1 MNLDIDKRELLKGLV
16 FVQSIAGRKT
26 TLPILSHVLMEADKD
41 SLYLTGTDLETGIRE
56 GLPANVRQEGKA
68 SVSAKKLY
76 EIVRELP
83 DETIYIEK
91 KENHWI
97 TLKCGK
103 STFNLAGLDPD
114 EFPSLPTYQEEH
126 FSKVPTAILMEMIEK
141 TVFAASNEE
150 SRYHLNGIFLL
161 QESKD
166 VLRMVATDGHR
177 LSMIHREGYR
187 IRGIEK
193 GIILPKKGVMEV
205 RKIMGDK
212 EEERTGDQKV
222 IWHSDKQGEVDA
234 ARETFNR
241 LKNKGYMAFLL
252 KKEGEKG
259 KVIHEFDANAEK
271 LIMAPTIEIYFDGTH
286 GFLRMGKSLIILRLI
301 DGEFP
306 EYEQVIPKEND
317 KRIKMERE
325 KIYACMRRIST
336 MASERVE
343 GIKVALTK
351 NALEATSFNQDFGDA
366 KEEVEVAYEGPPIE
380 VGFNARYLREA
391 LNEIDAG
398 EVWMELK
405 DEGSPAILRPVG
417 SSEKTS
423 PSIGPNDQLFIIMPM
438 RI

>member
-83 DETIYIEK
+83 DETIHIEK

-114 EFPSLPTYQEEH
+114 EFPSLPTYREEN
-126 FSKVPTAILMEMIEK
+126 FSKVPTAMLMEMIEK

-150 SRYHLNGIFLL
+150 SRHHLNGIFLL
-161 QESKD
+161 QAKPASKD

-193 GIILPKKGVMEV
+193 GIILPKKGVMEA

-212 EEERTGDQKV
+212 EEEQ
-222 IWHSDKQGEVDA
+222 
-234 ARETFNR
+234 
-241 LKNKGYMAFLL
+241 M
-252 KKEGEKG
+252 
-259 KVIHEFDANAEK
+259 
-271 LIMAPTIEIYFDGTH
+271 EIYFDGTH

-317 KRIKMERE
+317 KRIRMERE
-325 KIYACMRRIST
+325 KIHACLRRIST

-343 GIKVALTK
+343 GIKIALTK
-351 NALEATSFNQDFGDA
+351 NAMEATSFNQDFGDA

-380 VGFNARYLREA
+380 VGFNARYLLEVLGVVDA
-391 LNEIDAG
+391 NEI
-398 EVWMELK
+398 WMELK
-405 DEGSPAILRPVG
+405 DEGSPAILRPAV
-417 SSEKTS
+417 SSEKNS
-423 PSIGPNDQLFIIMPM
+423 SFIGPNDQLFIIMPM

>member
-1 MNLDIDKRELLKGLV
+1 MNLDIDKRELLRGLV

-26 TLPILSHVLMEADKD
+26 TLPILSHVLMEADKE

-56 GLPANVRQEGKA
+56 GLPANVLQEGKA

-83 DETIYIEK
+83 DETIHIEK

-97 TLKCGK
+97 TIKCGK

-114 EFPSLPTYQEEH
+114 EFPSLPTYREEN

-161 QESKD
+161 QAKQASKE

-177 LSMIHREGYR
+177 LSLIHREGYR

-193 GIILPKKGVMEV
+193 GIILPKKGVMEA

-212 EEERTGDQKV
+212 EEDQ
-222 IWHSDKQGEVDA
+222 
-234 ARETFNR
+234 
-241 LKNKGYMAFLL
+241 
-252 KKEGEKG
+252 
-259 KVIHEFDANAEK
+259 
-271 LIMAPTIEIYFDGTH
+271 IEIYFDGTH
-286 GFLRMGKSLIILRLI
+286 GFLRMGKSLMILRLI

-306 EYEQVIPKEND
+306 EYEQVIPKDND

-325 KIYACMRRIST
+325 KIHACLRRIST

-343 GIKVALTK
+343 GIKIALTK

-366 KEEVEVAYEGPPIE
+366 KEEVEVAYEGPQIE
-380 VGFNARYLREA
+380 VGFNARYLLEVLGVVDA
-391 LNEIDAG
+391 NEI
-398 EVWMELK
+398 WMELK
-405 DEGSPAILRPVG
+405 DEGSPAILRPVVT
-417 SSEKTS
+417 SEKSS
-423 PSIGPNDQLFIIMPM
+423 PFIGSNDQLFIIMPM